1 MILVTV
7 GTEKFPFDRLMHW
20 IEELMEADLL
30 GEEVVVQYGTCTVL
44 PAGSKVYRLMRETE
58 FRALIQQARVVVAH
72 CGEGTVLLLDAM
84 ETPFILVPRSQR
96 YREHVDYLADTR
108 TNLAHFGLA
117 EPELIRAFS
126 TDTAARG
133 RVARGSWDAIYI
145 DGNHDYEVARADWD
159 LCATHVAP
167 GGIIVLDDSAMD
179 TAYRAPAFATAG
191 HPGPSQVASEINRNE
206 FREILCVGHNRVFQR
221 TV

>member
-96 YREHVDYLADTR
+96 YREHVDDHQVELAQAMASMGVPIAWGPADLVR
-108 TNLAHFGLA
+108 FLA
-117 EPELIRAFS
+117 EPRKVSISDLS
-126 TDTAARG
+126 VAAAQVVCNRLEQ
-133 RVARGSWDAIYI
+133 RFPALGSA
-145 DGNHDYEVARADWD
+145 
-159 LCATHVAP
+159 
-167 GGIIVLDDSAMD
+167 
-179 TAYRAPAFATAG
+179 
-191 HPGPSQVASEINRNE
+191 
-206 FREILCVGHNRVFQR
+206 
-221 TV
+221 